1 MAADRADR
9 FDRRQFAALFRV
21 SLLLDWRGSTNP
33 MDATRSKR
41 SKFPP
46 FLVIIL
52 MNIVYSIII
61 AVIMAKASDPYLGL
75 VIGGLTAMILV
86 GFQVLLEYGNI
97 IISPDDYGVISP
109 HPVNSRTFY
118 IAKLAHVLFYITLLS
133 LSISLIPAIVRMA
146 ISRDLAAVVF
156 VPALFWIL
164 CIFAGFF
171 MMNAYTVVMRFADR
185 RRVERILGYVQLV
198 LVLLFYG
205 LYMLILGVEKLL
217 PLLNSENAGWLVY
230 LPPYWFACWIKLA
243 ETGWDPAAFQL
254 GMLGLVVFAVAVVLG
269 VSRLSL
275 SYAETLSKQGPAKAP
290 RATSRAVSAGSG
302 GFWRRF
308 ATREEHALLT
318 LLRAQF
324 RHDTKFRMSV
334 FSIVPLLVFFL
345 VYGLARGMSFSDP
358 FLPAMESSGQSNAMM
373 VFMVAYLPLAFLMLV
388 NYSSSFRAA
397 WIFHIAARDR
407 IKLIIAARRMITLF
421 FAAPFCLLLWV
432 LYSYAIGHAVHA
444 LLHTIVLFLL
454 IMVMYNIFQIIKSD
468 IPFAQEMVRGQ
479 AGFML
484 GMLYL
489 GNSLVI
495 GVPVFL
501 VTNYGYG
508 SYLNYGIIVAVILT
522 INFLL
527 GIIRTRVLRRRVRQ
541 WEYMA

>member
-1 MAADRADR
+1 MTADPTQK
-9 FDRRQFAALFRV
+9 FDRRQFTAIFKV

-33 MDATRSKR
+33 LDAARSRR
-41 SKFPP
+41 SRFPP

-61 AVIMAKASDPYLGL
+61 SVIMAKASDPFFGL
-75 VIGGLTAMILV
+75 VVGGSIAMVLV

-97 IISPDDYGVISP
+97 LISPDDYGVISP

-133 LSISLIPAIVRMA
+133 LSISIIPTIVRLA
-146 ISRDLAAVVF
+146 ITHDLAVVLH
-156 VPALFWIL
+156 VPALFWTL
-164 CIFAGFF
+164 NIFAGFF
-171 MMNAYTVVMRFADR
+171 MMNAYTVVMKFADR
-185 RRVERILGYVQLV
+185 RRVERILGYIQLV

-205 LYMLILGVEKLL
+205 LYMLILGVEKML
-217 PLLNSENAGWLVY
+217 PLLNAETSGWLVY
-230 LPPYWFACWIKLA
+230 SPAYWFACWIKLSQ
-243 ETGWDPAAFQL
+243 TGWDAATFRF
-254 GMLGLVVFAVAVVLG
+254 GILGLVVYAVAVVLG

-290 RATSRAVSAGSG
+290 KAASRAVSTGSNA
-302 GFWRRF
+302 FWRRF
-308 ATREEHALLT
+308 ATREEQALLT

-345 VYGLARGMSFSDP
+345 IYGLARGMSFSDP
-358 FLPAMESSGQSNAMM
+358 FLPVMESSGQSNAMM

-388 NYSSSFRAA
+388 NYSSSYRAA

-407 IKLIIAARRMITLF
+407 IKLIVAARRIITLF
-421 FAAPFCLLLWV
+421 FAAPFCVLLWV
-432 LYSYAIGHAVHA
+432 LYGFAIGHMIHA

-454 IMVMYNIFQIIKSD
+454 IIVMYNMFQIIKSD
-468 IPFAQEMVRGQ
+468 IPFAQEMARGQ

-489 GNSLVI
+489 GNSFVI

-508 SYLNYGIIVAVILT
+508 SYLNYGIIVAIILT

-527 GIIRTRVLRRRVRQ
+527 GIIRSRVLHRRIRQ